1 MPAQL
6 RKRRGVGERLPG
18 ESGQKQVGSSGCS
31 LPMRWGGKQSGQGR
45 SGELLPHETDN
56 VGKEER

>member
-18 ESGQKQVGSSGCS
+18 ESDQKQVGSSGCT
-31 LPMRWGGKQSGQGR
+31 LPMKSGRKQSGLGR
-45 SGELLPHETDN
+45 SGELPPHKTDN
-56 VGKEER
+56 VGKEE